1 MNWCTTSHT
10 FKTQYCMTVEKLLS
24 AWFFKSRGNIFIFL
38 CVAKKYGPRN
48 FTELGSYSGYVAL
61 CSEVL
66 LQTLQQ

>member
-1 MNWCTTSHT
+1 
-10 FKTQYCMTVEKLLS
+10 MTVEKLLS
-24 AWFFKSRGNIFIFL
+24 VWFFKPRGNIFIFL